1 MPMRRSMHIRQT
13 MAFRL
18 FLLIAGVQTVILA
31 ALAMATI
38 SVHQSHLRDHV
49 QTSAARISDL
59 MIRSTQHSMLRNDKD
74 EVREIISAVGQEPG
88 ISGVRVFN
96 KRGDVVFSTSAPDI
110 KTRRRLQDEP
120 CTLCHAAGSGL
131 SAEGRQQRVTRTLV
145 NPDGERVL
153 ALFTPIANAPSCA
166 NADCHAHSAQERVL
180 GVMEVRMSLG
190 NIDRSLAE
198 GRNQLIALSIG
209 AVLLVALISGGFIWW
224 FVRRP
229 VRALTDGMERAS
241 AGSLD
246 LRLDVR
252 STDEIGQLA
261 RSYNRMMEDLTR
273 AQSENREWSIT
284 LEAKIREK
292 TDDLERAHRQMVN
305 IEKMASL
312 GNLAASV
319 AHELNNPLEG
329 ILTFAKLSARRIQK
343 LDLPADE
350 KESVCND
357 LQLVA
362 EEAQRCGS
370 IVQNLLVFS
379 RQRPVSFQTARLDH
393 ILDRCRL
400 LVHHY
405 ARINHVDLDVD
416 CTGDIAVECD
426 PGQIQ
431 QVLIALMVNAIE
443 AMSSPPASVPGGRL
457 EVRADPPGDSGSV
470 SIRLSD
476 SGVGMTPEVKRHMF
490 EPFYT
495 TKSDGKGVGLG
506 LAIAYGIVER
516 HHGRIEVDT
525 VPGQGSVFTVVLPV
539 RQPLAP
545 PPSAFSLEG
554 NQS

>member
-1 MPMRRSMHIRQT
+1 MHHSMHIRQT

-31 ALAMATI
+31 ALAIATI
-38 SVHQSHLRDHV
+38 TVHQSHLRDHV
-49 QTSAARISDL
+49 QTSAVRISDL
-59 MIRSTQHSMLRNDKD
+59 MIRSTQHSMLQNDKG
-74 EVREIISAVGQEPG
+74 EVQEIISAVGQEPG
-88 ISGVRVFN
+88 ISAVRVFN
-96 KRGDVVFSTSAPDI
+96 KKGEIVFATAAADI
-110 KTRRRLQDEP
+110 KTRQRLQDEP
-120 CTLCHAAGSGL
+120 CTLCHTAGGTL
-131 SAEGRQQRVTRTLV
+131 SAEGHQRRVTRTLV
-145 NPDGERVL
+145 STGGERVL
-153 ALFTPIANAPSCA
+153 ALFTAIANAPSCA
-166 NADCHAHSAQERVL
+166 DADCHAHAANERVL

-190 NIDRSLAE
+190 NIDRILAE

-209 AVLLVALISGGFIWW
+209 AVLLVALVSGGFIWW

-229 VRALTDGMERAS
+229 VRALMDGMERAS

-261 RSYNRMMEDLTR
+261 GTFNRMMEDLTR
-273 AQSENREWSIT
+273 AQRENREWSAT

-292 TDDLERAHRQMVN
+292 SDDLERAHRQMVN
-305 IEKMASL
+305 VEKMTSL

-329 ILTFAKLSARRIQK
+329 ILTFAKLSVKRIQK
-343 LDLPADE
+343 LSPPTE
-350 KESVCND
+350 EMESVCSD
-357 LQLVA
+357 LRLVA
-362 EEAQRCGS
+362 DEAQRCGS

-379 RQRPVSFQTARLDH
+379 RQRPASFQMARVGH

-405 ARINHVDLDVD
+405 AQMNRVELDII
-416 CTGDIAVECD
+416 CSGDVVVECD

-443 AMSSPPASVPGGRL
+443 AMSSPPARVPGGRL
-457 EVRADPPGDSGSV
+457 EITSDGVGNSGGMR
-470 SIRLSD
+470 IRLRD
-476 SGVGMTPEVKRHMF
+476 TGVGMTPEVKSHIF

-495 TKSDGKGVGLG
+495 TKSDGKRVGLG
-506 LAIAYGIVER
+506 LAVAYGIVER

-525 VPGQGSVFTVVLPV
+525 VPGEGSVFTVVLPV
-539 RQPLAP
+539 RQPV
-545 PPSAFSLEG
+545 SSSLPAVSLKG
-554 NQS
+554 NRS

>member
-1 MPMRRSMHIRQT
+1 MPMPRSMHIRQT

-31 ALAMATI
+31 ALAIATI
-38 SVHQSHLRDHV
+38 TVHQSDLRDHV
-49 QTSAARISDL
+49 QTSALRISDL
-59 MIRSTQHSMLRNDKD
+59 MIRSTQHSMLQNDKG
-74 EVREIISAVGQEPG
+74 EVQEIITAVGQEPG

-96 KRGDVVFSTSAPDI
+96 KRGDVVFATVVPGGRE
-110 KTRRRLQDEP
+110 RRRLQDEP
-120 CTLCHAAGSGL
+120 CALCHAAGGTL
-131 SAEGRQQRVTRTLV
+131 SAEGLQGRVSRTFA
-145 NPDGERVL
+145 DGNGARVL
-153 ALFTPIANAPSCA
+153 ALFTPIPNAPACA
-166 NADCHAHSAQERVL
+166 EADCHAHSAQERVL
-180 GVMEVRMSLG
+180 GVMEVRMSLE
-190 NIDRSLAE
+190 NTDRSLAE
-198 GRNQLIALSIG
+198 GRDQLIALSIG
-209 AVLLVALISGGFIWW
+209 AVFLVALVSGGFIWW

-229 VRALTDGMERAS
+229 VRALMDGMEQAS

-261 RSYNRMMEDLTR
+261 RTFNRMMEDLTR
-273 AQSENREWSIT
+273 AQKENREWSTT

-292 TDDLERAHRQMVN
+292 TDDLEQAHRQMVN

-329 ILTFAKLSARRIQK
+329 ILTFAKLSVKRIQK
-343 LDLPADE
+343 LGLPAE
-350 KESVCND
+350 EQESVCND

-379 RQRPVSFQTARLDH
+379 RQRPASFETTRLAH
-393 ILDRCRL
+393 ILERCRL

-405 ARINHVDLDVD
+405 SRTHQVELNVD
-416 CTGDIAVECD
+416 CAADPAVECD

-443 AMSSPPASVPGGRL
+443 AMSSPPASAPGGRL
-457 EVRADPPGDSGSV
+457 EIRSDTAGDPGSV
-470 SIRLSD
+470 RIRLSD
-476 SGVGMTPEVKRHMF
+476 TGVGMTPEVKSHIF

-506 LAIAYGIVER
+506 LAIAYGIIER
-516 HHGRIEVDT
+516 HHGRIEVET
-525 VPGQGSVFTVVLPV
+525 ASGRGSVFTLVLPL
-539 RQPLAP
+539 RQPFSPSPPAP
-545 PPSAFSLEG
+545 SLKG
-554 NQS
+554 NRS

>member
-1 MPMRRSMHIRQT
+1 MPMRHSMHIRQT

-18 FLLIAGVQTVILA
+18 FLLIAGVQTAILA

-38 SVHQSHLRDHV
+38 TIHQSHLRDHV
-49 QTSAARISDL
+49 QTSAVRISDL
-59 MIRSTQHSMLRNDKD
+59 MIRSTQHSMLQNDKD
-74 EVREIISAVGQEPG
+74 EVQEIISAVGQEPG

-96 KRGDVVFSTSAPDI
+96 KRGDVVFATAAPDI
-110 KTRRRLQDEP
+110 KTRRRLHDEP
-120 CTLCHAAGSGL
+120 CALCHAAGGAL
-131 SAEGRQQRVTRTLV
+131 SEEGRQQRVSRTFM

-166 NADCHAHSAQERVL
+166 TAACHAHSANDRVL

-198 GRNQLIALSIG
+198 GRSQLIALSIG

-229 VRALTDGMERAS
+229 VRTLMDGMERAS

-246 LRLDVR
+246 LRLDVHN
-252 STDEIGQLA
+252 TDEIGQLA
-261 RSYNRMMEDLTR
+261 RTFNRMMEDLTR
-273 AQSENREWSIT
+273 AQRENSEWSTT
-284 LEAKIREK
+284 LEEKVREK
-292 TDDLERAHRQMVN
+292 TDELERAHRQMVN

-329 ILTFAKLSARRIQK
+329 ILTFAKLSVKRIQK
-343 LDLPADE
+343 LGLPAE
-350 KESVCND
+350 EQASVCND

-362 EEAQRCGS
+362 DEAQRCGS

-379 RQRPVSFQTARLDH
+379 RQRPVSFETARLAH

-405 ARINHVDLDVD
+405 AAINHVELDIDTAGEV
-416 CTGDIAVECD
+416 AVECD
-426 PGQIQ
+426 PGQMQ

-443 AMSSPPASVPGGRL
+443 AMSSPPAPVRGGRL
-457 EVRADPPGDSGSV
+457 EIRSGTSGDSGAV

-476 SGVGMTPEVKRHMF
+476 TGVGMTPEVKSHIF

-539 RQPLAP
+539 RQPVSVP
-545 PPSAFSLEG
+545 PPAFSFKG
-554 NQS
+554 NRP

>member
-1 MPMRRSMHIRQT
+1 MHIRQT

-38 SVHQSHLRDHV
+38 TVHQSHLQNHV

-59 MIRSTQHSMLRNDKD
+59 MIRSTQHSMLQNDKG
-74 EVREIISAVGQEPG
+74 EVQEIISAVGQEPG

-96 KRGDVVFSTSAPDI
+96 KRGDVVFATAAPDVR
-110 KTRRRLQDEP
+110 TRRRPQDEP
-120 CTLCHAAGSGL
+120 CTFCHAASGSL
-131 SAEGRQQRVTRTLV
+131 SAEGLQDRVSRTFA
-145 NPDGERVL
+145 DGNGPRVL
-153 ALFTPIANAPSCA
+153 ALFTPIANAPACA
-166 NADCHAHSAQERVL
+166 EAVCHAHAAEQRVL

-190 NIDRSLAE
+190 NTDRSLAE
-198 GRNQLIALSIG
+198 GRDQLIALSVG
-209 AVLLVALISGGFIWW
+209 AVFLVALISGGFIWW

-229 VRALTDGMERAS
+229 VRALMDGMERAS

-261 RSYNRMMEDLTR
+261 RTFNRMMEDLTR
-273 AQSENREWSIT
+273 AQEENREWSTT
-284 LEAKIREK
+284 LETKIREK
-292 TDDLERAHRQMVN
+292 TDALEHAHRQMVT

-329 ILTFAKLSARRIQK
+329 ILTFAKLSVKRIQK
-343 LDLPADE
+343 LDLPAAE
-350 KESVCND
+350 RESVCND

-362 EEAQRCGS
+362 DEAQRCGS

-379 RQRPVSFQTARLDH
+379 RQRPASFETVLLAHVLE
-393 ILDRCRL
+393 RCRL
-400 LVHHY
+400 LLHHY
-405 ARINHVDLDVD
+405 ARTHQVDLEVHCAADP
-416 CTGDIAVECD
+416 AVECD

-443 AMSSPPASVPGGRL
+443 AMSSPPASAPGGRL
-457 EVRADPPGDSGSV
+457 EIRSDTAGDAGSV
-470 SIRLSD
+470 RICLSD
-476 SGVGMTPEVKRHMF
+476 TGVGMTPEVKNHIF

-516 HHGRIEVDT
+516 HHGRIEVET
-525 VPGQGSVFTVVLPV
+525 VPGRGSVFTVVLPL
-539 RQPLAP
+539 RQPVSSSP
-545 PPSAFSLEG
+545 PASPLKG
-554 NQS
+554 Y

>member
-1 MPMRRSMHIRQT
+1 MPMRQSMHIRQT

-38 SVHQSHLRDHV
+38 TVHQSHLRDHV
-49 QTSAARISDL
+49 QTSAVRISDL
-59 MIRSTQHSMLRNDKD
+59 MIRSMQHSMLQNDRD
-74 EVREIISAVGQEPG
+74 EVQEIISAVGQEPG
-88 ISGVRVFN
+88 ISAVRVFN
-96 KRGDVVFSTSAPDI
+96 KRGDVVFAKAASDI
-110 KTRRRLQDEP
+110 RTRQRMQDEP
-120 CTLCHAAGSGL
+120 CTLCHTAGGTLSAAGHQ
-131 SAEGRQQRVTRTLV
+131 RRVTRTLV
-145 NPDGERVL
+145 NADGERVL
-153 ALFTPIANAPSCA
+153 ALFTSIANAPSCA
-166 NADCHAHSAQERVL
+166 DADCHAHSAKERVL

-209 AVLLVALISGGFIWW
+209 AVLLVALVSGGFIWW
-224 FVRRP
+224 FVGRP
-229 VRALTDGMERAS
+229 VRALMDGMERAS
-241 AGSLD
+241 AGRLD
-246 LRLDVR
+246 LRLDVGSR
-252 STDEIGQLA
+252 DEIGQLA
-261 RSYNRMMEDLTR
+261 KTFNHMMEDLTR
-273 AQSENREWSIT
+273 AQRENREWSAT
-284 LEAKIREK
+284 LEARIHEK

-329 ILTFAKLSARRIQK
+329 ILTFAKLSVKRIQK
-343 LDLPADE
+343 LTLPPEETA
-350 KESVCND
+350 SVCTD

-362 EEAQRCGS
+362 DEAQRCGS

-379 RQRPVSFQTARLDH
+379 RQGPASFQTARVAP

-400 LVHHY
+400 LAHHL
-405 ARINHVDLDVD
+405 AGMNHVELDVD
-416 CTGDIAVECD
+416 CGEDVTVECD

-443 AMSSPPASVPGGRL
+443 AMSSPPAPVPGGRL
-457 EVRADPPGDSGSV
+457 EIRSEPIGDSGGV
-470 SIRLSD
+470 RIRLRD
-476 SGVGMTPEVKRHMF
+476 TGVGMTPEVKSHIF

-516 HHGRIEVDT
+516 HHGLIEVDT
-525 VPGQGSVFTVVLPV
+525 VPGQGSVFTVVLPG
-539 RQPLAP
+539 RQPVSTAQP
-545 PPSAFSLEG
+545 AVSFKG
-554 NQS
+554 N